1 MATRVA
7 DFDEERVR
15 AYVAM
20 FGLSVSESQVREL
33 TEAVSGAFE
42 GLPRLWGY
50 DLADV
55 DTAVIVPTEGRR

>member
-7 DFDEERVR
+7 DFDEERIR
-15 AYVAM
+15 AYVEM
-20 FGLSVSESQVREL
+20 FGLPVSEAQVREL
-33 TEAVSGAFE
+33 TAAVSGAFQ

-55 DTAVIVPTEGRR
+55 DTAVVVPTEGRR